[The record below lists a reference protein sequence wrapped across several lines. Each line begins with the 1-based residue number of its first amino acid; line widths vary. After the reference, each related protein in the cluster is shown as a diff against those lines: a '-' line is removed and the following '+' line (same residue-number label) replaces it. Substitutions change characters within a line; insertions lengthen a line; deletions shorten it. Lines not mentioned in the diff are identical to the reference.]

1 MTNCPSCKNST
12 ISNWKK
18 TGATSAFPK
27 VCSGCGAKY
36 YISGWWH
43 FSSVLSFEVIFWG
56 SIAVSIAI
64 GSVYAFLLV
73 PILLISLYILVSKYS
88 NVREISD
95 NEIRKARIR
104 ALIEVVV
111 VFSVIV
117 IVVNIQSS

>member
-1 MTNCPSCKNST
+1 M
-12 ISNWKK
+12 
-18 TGATSAFPK
+18 
-27 VCSGCGAKY
+27 
-36 YISGWWH
+36 
-43 FSSVLSFEVIFWG
+43 LSFEVIFWG

-117 IVVNIQSS
+117 IVVNTQSS

>member
-1 MTNCPSCKNST
+1 M
-12 ISNWKK
+12 
-18 TGATSAFPK
+18 
-27 VCSGCGAKY
+27 
-36 YISGWWH
+36 
-43 FSSVLSFEVIFWG
+43 LSFELIFWG

-73 PILLISLYILVSKYS
+73 PIMLVSLYILVSKYS

>member
-1 MTNCPSCKNST
+1 M
-12 ISNWKK
+12 
-18 TGATSAFPK
+18 
-27 VCSGCGAKY
+27 
-36 YISGWWH
+36 
-43 FSSVLSFEVIFWG
+43 LSFEVIFWG

>member
-1 MTNCPSCKNST
+1 M
-12 ISNWKK
+12 
-18 TGATSAFPK
+18 
-27 VCSGCGAKY
+27 
-36 YISGWWH
+36 
-43 FSSVLSFEVIFWG
+43 LSFELIFWG